1 MLVGKHRN
9 LLMFSSSDEKLDDV
23 GRNSI
28 PLLEDQTAGQD
39 DTKTLLYLHHQ
50 LG

>member
-1 MLVGKHRN
+1 
-9 LLMFSSSDEKLDDV
+9 MFSTSDEKLNDV
-23 GRNSI
+23 GKNSI
-28 PLLEDQTAGQD
+28 PLHEDQTAVQD